1 MTDADLAAL
10 CAASYVSPPTWQVAD
25 VRAVR
30 TAEVVAF
37 PGTDPGCVADWLRD
51 LDAVPVWRDGVGYCH
66 RGFLDGA
73 LLVLPWL
80 RGLPPGLTLTGHS
93 MGGAIA
99 ILAAALL
106 RAADVPVAG
115 VVTFGAPRAGGAVV
129 KHLLADI
136 PVRQF
141 RHAGDPVPDVPC
153 LPGVLEHV
161 RPLTEI
167 SVGSLDPLADHA
179 VGGYVAALAPVE
191 VAA

>member
-1 MTDADLAAL
+1 MTDHDLAAL
-10 CAASYVSPPTWQVAD
+10 CAASYAAPWAWSVAD
-25 VRAVR
+25 VHARR
-30 TAEVVAF
+30 DGNVVAF
-37 PGTDPGCVADWLRD
+37 PGTDPECVADWLRD

-80 RGLPPGLTLTGHS
+80 RGLQPGLTLTGHS

-106 RAADVPVAG
+106 RTGGVPVAG
-115 VVTFGAPRAGGAVV
+115 VVTFGAPRAGGAVCQ
-129 KHLLADI
+129 HLLRDV

-161 RPLTEI
+161 VALTEVGTGTGDPLT
-167 SVGSLDPLADHA
+167 DHA
-179 VGGYVAALAPVE
+179 VGGYVAALAPAE

>member
-10 CAASYVSPPTWQVAD
+10 CAASYGTPWAWSVAD
-25 VRAVR
+25 VHARR
-30 TAEVVAF
+30 DGDVVAI
-37 PGTDPGCVADWLRD
+37 PGTDPDCLADWLRD

-80 RGLPPGLTLTGHS
+80 RGLPAPLTLAGHS

-141 RHAGDPVPDVPC
+141 RHAGDPVPEVPC

-161 RPLTEI
+161 VALTEI
-167 SVGSLDPLADHA
+167 GVASLDPLADHA